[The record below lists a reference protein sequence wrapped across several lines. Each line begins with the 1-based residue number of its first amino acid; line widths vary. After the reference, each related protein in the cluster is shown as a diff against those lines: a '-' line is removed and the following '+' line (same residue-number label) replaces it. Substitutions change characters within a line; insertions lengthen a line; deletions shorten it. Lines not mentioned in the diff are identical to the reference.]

1 MATMLETG
9 TVERAAR
16 RTAPSRLDPDRRLL
30 EALRRREPTSTERL
44 IQTYGDRAY
53 RLAVRITGSAQDA
66 EEVVQDA
73 LWTVARK
80 IDMFRGESAFGS
92 WLYRIVANAAYQ
104 KLRGRRGSAG
114 DLSLDD
120 VLPVFGAD
128 GRHAAPL
135 TDWSPLVEDPSRRA
149 ELRLALSE
157 AMDALPA
164 DYRAAIVL
172 VDVEGLSTAEVAQT
186 LRLTIASVKS
196 RVHRARLFLRKHLA
210 AYAGTGRVTAVAA
223 GCA

>member
-1 MATMLETG
+1 MATMLEAG
-9 TVERAAR
+9 TVETVAR
-16 RTAPSRLDPDRRLL
+16 RTAPGRLDPDRRLL

-44 IQTYGDRAY
+44 IETYGDRAY
-53 RLAVRITGSAQDA
+53 RLAARITGSAQDA

-73 LWTVARK
+73 LWTVARR
-80 IDMFRGESAFGS
+80 IDMFRGDSAFGS

-104 KLRGRRGSAG
+104 KLRGRRGRSG

-128 GRHAAPL
+128 GRHAEPL
-135 TDWSPLVEDPSRRA
+135 TDWSPLVEDPSRRT
-149 ELRLALSE
+149 ELRVALTE
-157 AMDALPA
+157 ALDALPA

-186 LRLTIASVKS
+186 LRLTIANVKS

-210 AYAGTGRVTAVAA
+210 AYAATGRVAHA
-223 GCA
+223 GACA